1 MSLTTSANEFT
12 ICDEMNRQHLTDF
25 ELMILLAILRI
36 GENAYGVPIAK
47 EIEQTGKRSVLLGAI
62 YAALDRLEDN
72 GLVAS
77 AYGDPT
83 PERGGRAKRFFKVT
97 PRGLKAVK
105 DTQRAF
111 TALWTGIPQLKGGTA

>member
-1 MSLTTSANEFT
+1 
-12 ICDEMNRQHLTDF
+12 MNRQHLTDF